1 MFAQSLLLTPLT
13 TIPSSEGNTVE
24 GKNGLIKITYEP
36 FKEIVIKEYTHFEN
50 IEDLIYIFAQL
61 RAAGAPV
68 ALNWT
73 NGIVFV
79 YTAMPPDTEQLSEE
93 FLKGK
98 VYWANVSFAVL
109 TQYKPV
115 LETKEKMQ
123 VPVINAS
130 SNTILK
136 RVAEWLK
143 QQE

>member
-1 MFAQSLLLTPLT
+1 MERKDES
-13 TIPSSEGNTVE
+13 
-24 GKNGLIKITYEP
+24 IKITYEP

-109 TQYKPV
+109 PQYKPV

-130 SNTILK
+130 SNTILR

-143 QQE
+143 QQK